1 MFAKG
6 SLVRPICHLKN
17 LRNWGTCHIRM
28 CSSSPCTLWALNTD
42 VSIPADC
49 NTDLIH
55 LATIAFETGLYGLI
69 NDKNN
74 FETNMLLYETLSA
87 AVREMYSFNT
97 VTGQIKAQSDD
108 EKETSRDFLGLEV
121 FKRSLSRKLIEF

>member
-1 MFAKG
+1 
-6 SLVRPICHLKN
+6 
-17 LRNWGTCHIRM
+17 M
-28 CSSSPCTLWALNTD
+28 CSSSPSTLWALNAD